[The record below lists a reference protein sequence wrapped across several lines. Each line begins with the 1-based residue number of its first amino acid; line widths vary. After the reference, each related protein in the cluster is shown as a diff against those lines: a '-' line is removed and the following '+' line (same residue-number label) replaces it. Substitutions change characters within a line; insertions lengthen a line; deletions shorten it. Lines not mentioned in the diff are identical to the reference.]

1 MKSDIKM
8 GKIYLYK
15 TANKSVAYD
24 EEHWYVDDNPQQQND
39 GDGITKIKEY
49 ATSEAY
55 HLMASDISKY
65 TSHFKN
71 VAVLTAAG
79 TSMENG
85 VHGGKT
91 RIELWQSYEEEINAI
106 SSVFTKNDGVLKEKC
121 QSIIESKNI
130 EEFLS
135 FTILYEKLNGVI
147 KDEEG
152 KSLRCKLEKKIADA
166 CRLTLDENNRHH
178 QDFIRKLT
186 ARKPTEPRVQLYT
199 TNYDTLFEQ
208 AAQRMNF
215 TIIDGFSFSYPR
227 IFNGINFDHDV
238 VYRERTRIKNEESF
252 VPNVIQL
259 FKLHG
264 SIDWEKKGDKIFQKE
279 TTEHPCIIYPAS
291 EKYESSY
298 EQPYFEMMSHLQST
312 LRKEGTLLIVAGFG
326 FQDKHIQNVIKE
338 AVLQNPNF
346 HLLVVCYG
354 MKNFAKN
361 GEDAKWD
368 DCGIT
373 HDLVPDFISDDG
385 NVAQN
390 VTVLFS
396 KFKAFVE
403 NYPYNSSYEIDNTN
417 NYEAI

>member
-1 MKSDIKM
+1 
-8 GKIYLYK
+8 
-15 TANKSVAYD
+15 
-24 EEHWYVDDNPQQQND
+24 
-39 GDGITKIKEY
+39 
-49 ATSEAY
+49 
-55 HLMASDISKY
+55 
-65 TSHFKN
+65 
-71 VAVLTAAG
+71 
-79 TSMENG
+79 MENG

-91 RIELWQSYEEEINAI
+91 RTELWQSYEEEINAI
-106 SSVFTKNDGVLKEKC
+106 SSAITKKDGILKEKC
-121 QSIIESKNI
+121 QSIVESKNI
-130 EEFLS
+130 EDFLS
-135 FTILYEKLNGVI
+135 FTILYEKLNGEI
-147 KDEEG
+147 KDGEDNF
-152 KSLRCKLEKKIADA
+152 LRCKLEKKIADA

-208 AAQRMNF
+208 AAQRMNY

-264 SIDWEKKGDKIFQKE
+264 SIDWEKIDDKIYQKE
-279 TTEHPCIIYPAS
+279 TTDHPCIIYPAS

-346 HLLVVCYG
+346 HLLVVCFG
-354 MKNFAKN
+354 MKNVAEK
-361 GEDAKWD
+361 GEDEKWEER
-368 DCGIT
+368 GIT
-373 HDLVPDFISDDG
+373 HELVPDFISEDG

-417 NYEAI
+417 NYEAIRP

>member
-1 MKSDIKM
+1 M

-39 GDGITKIKEY
+39 GDGITKFKEY

-55 HLMASDISKY
+55 HLMASEISKY

-91 RIELWQSYEEEINAI
+91 RTELWQSYEEEINAI

-147 KDEEG
+147 KDEKG

-178 QDFIRKLT
+178 QDFIRNLT

-264 SIDWEKKGDKIFQKE
+264 SIDWEKNGDKIFQKE

-298 EQPYFEMMSHLQST
+298 EQPYFEMMAHLQST

-368 DCGIT
+368 DSGIT